1 MARKAAKAMIRICTA
16 QTPIDRSNAE
26 ERIERILRRTSRAGG
41 ARIAAFTLV
50 ELIVVLTFLSLMI
63 MLSQTNL
70 FATLRRQ
77 SFRLQVQDFVST
89 MRLAASA
96 AAENGRRYE
105 VILDPTEQSY
115 LLREITS
122 SDLSEVL
129 EEEIIT
135 QGAFGRNCRLSYIEF
150 DDGDYTNDER
160 AKFRIGRGG
169 WTYGGKVVFLDESE
183 QPYAVVVSR
192 LNPLVEL
199 VEGDPALMKPKA
211 KDEVPF
217 L

>member
-1 MARKAAKAMIRICTA
+1 MIRICTA

-26 ERIERILRRTSRAGG
+26 ERILRRTSRAGG